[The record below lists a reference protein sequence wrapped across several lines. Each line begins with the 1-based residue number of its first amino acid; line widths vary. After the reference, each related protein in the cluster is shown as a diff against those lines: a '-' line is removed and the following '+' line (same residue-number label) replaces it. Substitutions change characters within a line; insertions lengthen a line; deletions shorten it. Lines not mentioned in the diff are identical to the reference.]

1 MGFFSPRG
9 RLGLDLANACASRV
23 EAEKDFKSDLLLTNG
38 PLMLIKM
45 WVHSFILLKADQ
57 VSTFTLHAL
66 IMEHVTLCLY
76 LNISY

>member
-38 PLMLIKM
+38 PLMLI
-45 WVHSFILLKADQ
+45 LLTLW
-57 VSTFTLHAL
+57 TFAL
-66 IMEHVTLCLY
+66 Y
-76 LNISY
+76 FSK